1 MLFYVINSMY
11 KKIFLLCAIFFMTFA
26 NVEAN
31 EQEAEAVRLLNE
43 VRAEH
48 GLKSVAWDENSK
60 LQAAARVRAQEITEN
75 FSHTRPNG
83 SSCFSV
89 LKEFRIKYWS
99 TAENIAMGTYLDA
112 EGATELW
119 INSPGH
125 FQNMVNGDL
134 KEVGLACYQVGD
146 EIYWV
151 QLFIG

>member
-1 MLFYVINSMY
+1 MLFYAINSMY
-11 KKIFLLCAIFFMTFA
+11 KKIFLICAIFFMTFA
-26 NVEAN
+26 NAEAN

-48 GLKSVAWDENSK
+48 GLNPVAWNENSK

-99 TAENIAMGTYLDA
+99 AAENIAMGTYLDA

-125 FQNMVNGDL
+125 FQNMVNGEL